1 MDLNSLFLQEHRDA
15 FITERLESRQLYRPG
30 TGSPV
35 VAMIGKAASV
45 LRRAATRIE
54 AWSKGNSDARVP
66 QRHAS
71 AR

>member
-1 MDLNSLFLQEHRDA
+1 MDLNSLLLQEHRDA
-15 FITERLESRQLYRPG
+15 YIADRLESRQQYRPG

-45 LRRAATRIE
+45 MRRAATRIE

-66 QRHAS
+66 QHHVP

>member
-1 MDLNSLFLQEHRDA
+1 MDLNSMLLREHRDA
-15 FITERLESRQLYRPG
+15 FIAARLESRRMYRPG

-35 VAMIGKAASV
+35 VAMIGKAAAG

-54 AWSKGNSDARVP
+54 AWSKGNPDARVP
-66 QRHAS
+66 QRHVP